1 MASKVDWD
9 AVKYDYIFNS
19 VTFVELAKKYGV
31 SETAI
36 RKQSS
41 RNNWPVEK
49 QQASDKVQKSAYDK
63 MEENRATQLATWND
77 EDIRLARAMRGRA
90 AQMMVESA
98 NLDANTLRA
107 IASVADTAQKIARLA
122 FGVSTENATITN
134 KELPISI
141 HEFV

>member
-9 AVKYDYIFNS
+9 AIKYDYIFNS

-49 QQASDKVQKSAYDK
+49 QQAGDKVQKSAFDL
-63 MEENRATQLATWND
+63 MQENRAVQLATWND
-77 EDIRLARAMRGRA
+77 EDIRLARAMRSKA
-90 AQMMVESA
+90 AQMMVA
-98 NLDANTLRA
+98 GDVDAATLRS

-122 FGVSTENATITN
+122 FGVSTENSTVTN

-141 HEFV
+141 HEFC